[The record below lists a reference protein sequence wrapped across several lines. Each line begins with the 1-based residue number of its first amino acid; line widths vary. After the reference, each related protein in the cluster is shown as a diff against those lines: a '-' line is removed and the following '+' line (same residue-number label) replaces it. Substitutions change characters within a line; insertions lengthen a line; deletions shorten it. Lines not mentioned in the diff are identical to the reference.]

1 MGEAPG
7 ITVEKIL
14 GYFEGGYNPVVAKD
28 CSLSVL
34 LNEDLLEALTMQ
46 KH

>member
-1 MGEAPG
+1 MVEAPG

-14 GYFEGGYNPVVAKD
+14 GYFEGVYNSVVAKD

>member
-1 MGEAPG
+1 MGEASG

-14 GYFEGGYNPVVAKD
+14 GYFEGGYHLIMAKD
-28 CSLSVL
+28 CSLSVV
-34 LNEDLLEALTMQ
+34 LNGDVLEPLAVQ